1 MTSSK
6 TFTIL
11 TEEVPGK
18 QEIDFIL
25 WNVLQ
30 IEPSEYEILPV
41 YLGEVETSEENFKK
55 FTNEWIV
62 SLPDIIVIVKLFKGK
77 TSCVDYLLFDGVV
90 DNDTCAGNAI
100 AILESTKTTDTSSRN
115 TAVFQRITK
124 FMVYKKMFPD
134 SLARC
139 IMFYTDEWKNKSL
152 TKTALFGLRLMMSL
166 GIELFHGTTINLSN
180 TYSITPFIDIAE
192 MIETKN
198 SIMEKRGNVSVR
210 ITSFDGIYTINCKLD
225 KGTTS
230 CVGKISH
237 DPNVGLLSGIVNFI
251 YNMDNVSIIKV
262 TNHNLSQRY
271 FDKMPESKF
280 WYAIDNIPVLFDEVN
295 IIERPILP
303 SLYFVLETMITEKVS
318 TILFSQVINK
328 SYNCIFSN
336 HSGCA
341 LTNVKTKD
349 GRYEHIERTM
359 KRPDILFYNETD
371 NELIIVEGKLE
382 KELKNGLKQL
392 QDIHLERFTTMIQS
406 LYPGATIKKGL
417 CITINSIHELGKYAD
432 LEYPILFAIDNDG
445 KFMVNI

>member
-1 MTSSK
+1 MTSSN

-30 IEPSEYEILPV
+30 IEPSEYDILPV
-41 YLGEVETSEENFKK
+41 YLGEVETGEANSKK

-62 SLPDIIVIVKLFKGK
+62 SLPDINVIVKLFKGK

-124 FMVYKKMFPD
+124 FMVYKKMFPN
-134 SLARC
+134 SSARC
-139 IMFYTDEWKNKSL
+139 IMFYIDEWKNKSL
-152 TKTALFGLRLMMSL
+152 TKTAAFGLRLMVSL
-166 GIELFHGTTINLSN
+166 GIELFHGTSINLSN
-180 TYSITPFIDIAE
+180 TYSITPFRDITE
-192 MIETKN
+192 MMETKN
-198 SIMEKRGNVSVR
+198 SIMEKRGNISVK
-210 ITSFDGIYTINCKLD
+210 ITLFEGVYTVTCKLD
-225 KGTTS
+225 KGTTT
-230 CVGKISH
+230 CAGKISH

-251 YNMDNVSIIKV
+251 YNMDSVSIIKV
-262 TNHNLSQRY
+262 TNHNLTQRY

-280 WYAIDNIPVLFDEVN
+280 WYAIDNIPILFDGVN
-295 IIERPILP
+295 IIDRPSLP

-318 TILFSQVINK
+318 TILFSQVIDK

-341 LTNVKTKD
+341 LTNVKTRD
-349 GRYEHIERTM
+349 GGYEHIERTM
-359 KRPDILFYNETD
+359 KRPDILFYNETT
-371 NELIIVEGKLE
+371 NEILLVEGKIE

-392 QDIHLERFTTMIQS
+392 QDIHLERFTNMIQS

-417 CITINSIHELGKYAD
+417 CITINSISELGKYDD

-445 KFMVNI
+445 NFIVNV